1 MGLWILLILLFI
13 FIILPLAL
21 CLLPIY
27 IRLYKD
33 EEGNAQFAIKVLC
46 FPIPLEKKGEP
57 QKEKKEKPQEEKK
70 GENPI
75 LQQLGLSHYTSTGNL
90 KKSISEKGLL
100 STLKHFVA
108 ILKPVFSAVG
118 QIARKFRVCRAHLEV
133 VTAGENAAMEYG
145 TACAILYPL
154 SAFLQNRR
162 WVKSRGIKTEVRCD
176 FEGFEGDI
184 SYDLILRIF
193 VGNFIPIGLRLLIDL
208 WKEGKAH
215 EGK

>member
-1 MGLWILLILLFI
+1 MGFLIALAVLFLLVAIV
-13 FIILPLAL
+13 

-27 IRLYKD
+27 IRLFKD

-46 FPIPLEKKGEP
+46 FPISLEKKEDP
-57 QKEKKEKPQEEKK
+57 KEEKK
-70 GENPI
+70 GESPV
-75 LQQLGLSHYTSTGNL
+75 LQQLGLSQYTSTGNL

-108 ILKPVFSAVG
+108 ILKPLFSAVG
-118 QIARKFRVCRAHLEV
+118 RVARKFRVCRAHLEV

-145 TACAILYPL
+145 TVCAILYPL
-154 SAFLQNRR
+154 SAFLQNHSQ
-162 WVKSRGIKTEVRCD
+162 VKSRGVETEVRCD
-176 FEGFEGDI
+176 FEAFEGDI

-193 VGNFIPIGLRLLIDL
+193 VGNLIPIGLRLLINL

-215 EGK
+215 EGN

>member
-33 EEGNAQFAIKVLC
+33 EDGEAKLAIKVLC
-46 FPIPLEKKGEP
+46 FPISL
-57 QKEKKEKPQEEKK
+57 EKKEKPKKEKK
-70 GENPI
+70 DSQV
-75 LQQLGLSHYTSTGNL
+75 LDQLGLSHYTSSGNL

-100 STLKHFVA
+100 PTLKHFA
-108 ILKPVFSAVG
+108 GILKLALSALG
-118 QIARKFRVCRAHLEV
+118 QVARKFRVCRARLQV

-145 TACAILYPL
+145 VACAALYPL
-154 SAFLQNRR
+154 SAFLQNHSQ
-162 WVKSRGIKTEVRCD
+162 VNSKAVDTDIRCD
-176 FEGFEGDI
+176 FEAFQGDI
-184 SYDLILRIF
+184 SYDLVLRIF
-193 VGNFIPIGLRLLIDL
+193 VGNLIPIGLRMIKTL
-208 WKEGKAH
+208 WKEGKTY